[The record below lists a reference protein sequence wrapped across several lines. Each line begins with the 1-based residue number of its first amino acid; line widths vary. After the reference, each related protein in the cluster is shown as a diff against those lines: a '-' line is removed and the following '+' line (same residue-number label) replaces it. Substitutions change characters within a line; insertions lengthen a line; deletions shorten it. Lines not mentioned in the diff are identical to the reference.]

1 MTDRDVDLIQGTLNV
16 LILKTLSWGPMN
28 GYAIAQWVR
37 EATHG
42 DIELEEG
49 ALYPA
54 LHRMEHRGWLAAEWG
69 VSENNRR
76 AKYYRLTTQGRR
88 ALRDQQRHISHIVTC
103 RLGLQLCGLHGQPL
117 CSLAHHAPGFA
128 CIFLGHDRSLLLA
141 APGSVGASALPRHHC
156 TRTCVGWSA
165 ASITRGVIPQ

>member
-1 MTDRDVDLIQGTLNV
+1 MADRDVDLIQGTLNV

-37 EATHG
+37 QATLG

-54 LHRMEHRGWLAAEWG
+54 LHRMEHRAWITAEWG

-76 AKYYRLTTQGRR
+76 AKYYRLTPLGKRVLRQRSEGWERLVTAVGR
-88 ALRDQQRHISHIVTC
+88 V
-103 RLGLQLCGLHGQPL
+103 LH
-117 CSLAHHAPGFA
+117 
-128 CIFLGHDRSLLLA
+128 
-141 APGSVGASALPRHHC
+141 
-156 TRTCVGWSA
+156 A
-165 ASITRGVIPQ
+165 ASRDAVPGTA